1 MEEKSSES
9 YHEKFYQ
16 IVQNRIL
23 QQSKDISDIDSKLS
37 ILIGFNGIFMS
48 LALGLQKVPKEWCA
62 FGTWFYW
69 LGCGSIIIAIGLLI
83 RAYMPQEWQFPPNP
97 EAVLKEADDE
107 KNIEET
113 YQQLIAN
120 IVDAYKDNRAPF
132 VRKGQLLKISL
143 FFTFFGLLALGLSRL
158 LV

>member
-1 MEEKSSES
+1 
-9 YHEKFYQ
+9 
-16 IVQNRIL
+16 
-23 QQSKDISDIDSKLS
+23 
-37 ILIGFNGIFMS
+37 
-48 LALGLQKVPKEWCA
+48 
-62 FGTWFYW
+62 
-69 LGCGSIIIAIGLLI
+69 
-83 RAYMPQEWQFPPNP
+83 MPQEWQFPPNP